1 MAAYKIKLIRQE
13 EVAVGTSAF
22 YFEKPEGFQF
32 KPGQFLRFTHFD
44 APETDDEGNARN
56 FSIASAPH
64 EPQLMIATRTRDT
77 AFKRVLRSLAP
88 GSEIEIK
95 GPYGKMT
102 LHEDSSRPA
111 VILTGGIGITPFR
124 SIVYGATQSGLAHRL
139 NLFYSNRRPE
149 DAAFLDQFSR
159 LTKINSNLL
168 FVPTMTSTE
177 VSADLWQGERGHI
190 DADMVKRYVENLGS
204 AVFYVAGPAGL
215 VSAMRQILRDAEI
228 KEDDIRAEEFSGY

>member
-13 EVAVGTSAF
+13 EVAGGTSAF
-22 YFEKPEGFQF
+22 YFEKPDGFQF
-32 KPGQFLRFTHFD
+32 KPGQFLRFSLID
-44 APETDDEGNARN
+44 APETDDRGNARN

-64 EPQLMIATRTRDT
+64 EPELMIATRTRDT
-77 AFKRVLRSLAP
+77 AFKRVLRSVPP

-102 LHEDSSRPA
+102 LHDDSTRPA

-124 SIVYGATQSGLAHRL
+124 SIVNAATQSGLGHRL

-149 DAAFLDQFSR
+149 DSAFLDHLSR

-168 FVPTMTSTE
+168 FVPTMTSPE
-177 VSADLWQGERGHI
+177 LSADSWQGERGYI
-190 DADMVKRYVENLGS
+190 DADMVKRYVKNLRS

-215 VSAMRQILRDAEI
+215 VLAMRQLLGEAEVR
-228 KEDDIRAEEFSGY
+228 EEDIRAEEFSGY